1 MDNENN
7 IIGCP
12 QLRRDELLNFAT
24 VMSVLKVTHKND
36 EIAVIDALKQQ
47 AKATGISLRDMQSLI
62 TKVKAELSKQSAPV
76 ISAPATTALPKEF
89 QTAAFNPCGYEISES
104 GIYTYIG
111 EHIIQVCPH
120 PIFPVQI
127 FRNIDNGDEKIRI
140 AFMRKGVWK
149 TDIILD
155 RLDIST
161 STRIVKLSNFGIMV
175 NDENARYLIKYLCDI
190 EVNNENLIK
199 PINATSHLGYTK
211 FGFVPYADNVVYDLS
226 DSDNKR
232 RFDLYREHG
241 SFEVWRDLQIKCCE
255 HIIPRIVIA
264 AGYASLLLDKFGL
277 NPFGVH
283 LWGDTGKGKSVA
295 ILTSASIYGYPAIDN
310 GIVYTGNATAN
321 GLEPRLSFSRNCCF
335 YLDELSLL
343 TPKQIDDM
351 IMLSMQGQGKM
362 RMSRTGNARESYYWN
377 CVTVTNAEMPVTN
390 DFAKG
395 GVFNRIIQLCP
406 QGKVFGDM
414 DLPEIAETFK
424 KNYGFGAK
432 LFIEALNTPKCI
444 DVLIDLRKK
453 YYSEIIPF
461 TEDKQANAASLL
473 LVAYELAN
481 IYIYGSALALT
492 SADIIPFLH
501 SRNEISQV
509 MRVYDKFIDWVQA
522 NYKYF
527 DSSDIGYGQ
536 QKYGQLTTRDGD
548 DYVDIFPHRLD
559 EFMREIVQNM
569 PSSQFVEGLRDR
581 ELLKTS
587 PGKLQFTARINDKV
601 QRVYAIRLTCNTSKV
616 LQKGVTEQ
624 ITMENLIP
632 ADTDTLPF

>member
-24 VMSVLKVTHKND
+24 VMSILKVTKDND
-36 EIAVIDALKQQ
+36 EIAVIDGLKQQ
-47 AKATGISLRDMQSLI
+47 AKASGISLRDMQSLI
-62 TKVKAELSKQSAPV
+62 NKAKTEISKTV
-76 ISAPATTALPKEF
+76 IPKQYIINSNILPKELSVSH
-89 QTAAFNPCGYEISES
+89 FNSCGYDISES

-140 AFMRKGVWK
+140 AFWRKGIWK

-161 STRIVKLSNFGIMV
+161 SARIVKLANYGIMV
-175 NDENARYLIKYLCDI
+175 NDENSRYLIKYLCDI
-190 EVNNENLIK
+190 EMNNENLIK

-295 ILTSASIYGYPAIDN
+295 ILASASIYGYPAITD
-310 GIVYTGNATAN
+310 GIVYTGNATSN

-395 GVFNRIIQLCP
+395 GVFNRVIQLCP

-414 DLPEIAETFK
+414 NLPEIAETFK

-432 LFIEALNTPKCI
+432 LFIEALETPKCL

-481 IYIYGSALALT
+481 TYIYGSAIPLT

-527 DSSDIGYGQ
+527 DASDIGYGQ
-536 QKYGQLTTRDGD
+536 QKYGQLTNRDGD

-559 EFMREIVQNM
+559 EFMRDVVQNM
-569 PSSQFVEGLRDR
+569 PPSQFLEGLRDR

-587 PGKLQFTARINDKV
+587 PGKLQFTARINNKV
-601 QRVYAIRLTCNTSKV
+601 QRIYAIRLTCNTSKV

-624 ITMENLIP
+624 INMENLIP

>member
-1 MDNENN
+1 MDKLKS
-7 IIGCP
+7 IGCP

-24 VMSVLKVTHKND
+24 IMSILKNTHEKD

-47 AKATGISLRDMQSLI
+47 AKAAGISLRDMQSLI
-62 TKVKAELSKQSAPV
+62 KKVRTELSKQSAPV
-76 ISAPATTALPKEF
+76 ISAPATTALPEEF
-89 QTAAFNPCGYEISES
+89 QTSAFNPCGYEISES

-120 PIFPVQI
+120 PIFPVEI
-127 FRNIDNGDEKIRI
+127 LRNIDSGNEKIRI
-140 AFMRKGVWK
+140 AFLRKGVWK
-149 TDIILD
+149 SDIVVD
-155 RLDIST
+155 RIDIS
-161 STRIVKLSNFGIMV
+161 SGARIIKLANYGIMV

-190 EVNNENLIK
+190 EVNNEQLIK

-211 FGFVPYADNVVYDLS
+211 YGFVPYADNVVYDLS
-226 DSDNKR
+226 NGDNKR
-232 RFDLYREHG
+232 RFDLYRECG
-241 SFEVWRDLQIKCCE
+241 SYEVWREMQIKCCE
-255 HIIPRIVIA
+255 YVIPRIVIA
-264 AGYASLLLDKFGL
+264 AGYASLLLEKFGL

-295 ILTSASIYGYPAIDN
+295 IMASASIYGYPSITD
-310 GIVYTGNATAN
+310 GIVYTGNATSN
-321 GLEPRLSFSRNCCF
+321 GLEPRLSFVRNCCF

-343 TPKQIDDM
+343 SPKQIDNM
-351 IMLSMQGQGKM
+351 IMLTMQGQGKM
-362 RMSRTGNARESYYWN
+362 RMARTGNARESYYWN
-377 CVTVTNAEMPVTN
+377 CVMVTNAEMPVTN

-406 QGKVFGDM
+406 DKTVFGDM

-432 LFIEALNTPKCI
+432 RFIEVLETPTCLEI
-444 DVLIDLRKK
+444 LADLRKK

-481 IYIYGSALALT
+481 TYIYHDAAPLT
-492 SADIIPFLH
+492 PEDIIPFVH

-522 NYKYF
+522 NYKFF
-527 DSSDIGYGQ
+527 DTSDIGYGQ
-536 QKYGQLTTRDGD
+536 QKYGQLTNRDGD
-548 DYVDIFPHRLD
+548 EYVDIFPHRLD
-559 EFMREIVQNM
+559 EFMRDIVQNM
-569 PSSQFVEGLRDR
+569 PTSQFLAGLRDR

-587 PGKLQFTARINDKV
+587 PGKLQFTARINNKV
-601 QRVYAIRLTCNTSKV
+601 QRIYAIRLTCNTSKV
-616 LQKGVTEQ
+616 LHKGVTEQ
-624 ITMENLIP
+624 LKFENLIP
-632 ADTDTLPF
+632 IDDEDLPF